1 MFADQPDNMVH
12 MEAKGV
18 ARILN
23 YNTMRSQDLLDA
35 LQTVITQPSLS
46 KIHHDRLLSPR
57 DEAVFW
63 IEFTMRNK
71 EARHLRVQAH
81 SLTWYQYHSLDV
93 VQLLLSAGL
102 LLTLLMVKSCCLV
115 VMCCGRTRS
124 LKNMN
129 SKKSKAQ

>member
-1 MFADQPDNMVH
+1 
-12 MEAKGV
+12 
-18 ARILN
+18 
-23 YNTMRSQDLLDA
+23 MR
-35 LQTVITQPSLS
+35 LS

-102 LLTLLMVKSCCLV
+102 LLMVKSCCLV